1 MFRNSIPAV
10 FQSKNYNTI
19 KYFSSVVMLLHM
31 VASSTCGLTELFS
44 QGELST
50 VCLLCLFSPQDFSSL
65 LFSSSQAAFFS
76 FALLVGRS
84 VADATYCGHLKAFLL
99 FPFFLK
105 LEKLPLSLEV
115 IHKRY

>member
-1 MFRNSIPAV
+1 
-10 FQSKNYNTI
+10 
-19 KYFSSVVMLLHM
+19 MLLYM

-44 QGELST
+44 QGELNT

-65 LFSSSQAAFFS
+65 LFSSSQAVFLS

-105 LEKLPLSLEV
+105 LEKLPLSLIV